1 MDTETELTMDG
12 LMHLATTKKLRDPGG
27 CKVATVMLNMVA
39 ELSSY

>member
-12 LMHLATTKKLRDPGG
+12 LMHLATTKKLRDLGG
-27 CKVATVMLNMVA
+27 CKVVTVMLNVVA